1 MQQVITLL
9 HNFLTHKKG
18 REINP
23 SYENLRMTYFS
34 VVWCGV
40 TRHRGYT
47 KSEGIICKAGNME
60 PR

>member
-40 TRHRGYT
+40 TRHRGY
-47 KSEGIICKAGNME
+47 KSEGIICKHL
-60 PR
+60 